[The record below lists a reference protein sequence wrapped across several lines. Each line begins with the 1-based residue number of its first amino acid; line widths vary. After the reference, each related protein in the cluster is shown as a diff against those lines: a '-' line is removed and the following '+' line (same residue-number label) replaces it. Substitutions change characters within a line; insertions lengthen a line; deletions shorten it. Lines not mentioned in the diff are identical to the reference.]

1 MLNSKQSSAESRL
14 VKIKDG
20 LVYASIHDA
29 YNIILAAFDSLPLS
43 TAAVVIASTEFSVST
58 AQKTIFSIKDGQKK
72 RQISRAYIFLLNLSQ
87 AMLNDD
93 FKISSDQT
101 IFEDLWRKQDL
112 HDLTS
117 MLNGVVAANFSVTV
131 TTLETEPAL
140 IPVPPS
146 PQRPIFS
153 ADLLADIRANG
164 LESSITHTVK
174 EAKEF
179 GKDALIS
186 QAENRLNS
194 LKVDLLRVL
203 FESKHAFNTCYTDYL
218 NAQTAAYNDF
228 AELFNKNQAKYNF
241 KVSLAS
247 KALKAMAVIIPPPIN
262 LAIAPLNKLVKQL
275 HADSL
280 TIGFEPAPQ
289 QPNRNP
295 TIIDSV
301 KENLASTKATWSTLT
316 QIGENPKEMPTPA
329 NLHKAMDEL
338 VVGMMKDIDEVW
350 SKEVDRRFGH
360 GIANNSVRQKAVDIT
375 QKVMRGY
382 NFGVVK
388 SYLTVEKNNKE
399 LEIAKRQKTMVFMSE
414 IDSHYNEVKALLQGF
429 TYSGRGDIQNWILV
443 SLVADY
449 AWSKTSQVF
458 GSDIR
463 TTVKK
468 LNSLGSVSFAPA
480 FIDVLEKAE
489 IVEKVKGN
497 TSDFYNKSATKLPW
511 NGSPNQRVA
520 IFLYLAWARESLSPF
535 RMLLSPAYRA
545 QFEKAS
551 LHRIGRIC
559 EGIGNN
565 RITHNF
571 NHSTLNASK
580 LLYLTKNLNEGV

>member
-1 MLNSKQSSAESRL
+1 MLNSKKSSAENRL

-20 LVYASIHDA
+20 LVYASIDGA
-29 YNIILAAFDSLPLS
+29 YNIILAAFDSLPVS

-58 AQKTIFSIKDGQKK
+58 AQKTIFSIKDGEKK

-93 FKISSDQT
+93 FKVSSDQT
-101 IFEDLWRKQDL
+101 IFENLWRKQDL

-117 MLNGVVAANFSVTV
+117 MLKGVVAANFSVNV

-153 ADLLADIRANG
+153 PDLLAELRFKG
-164 LESSITHTVK
+164 QESSITNTL
-174 EAKEF
+174 EAAKEF
-179 GKDALIS
+179 EKETLINQTALKLISLKGDLLKVLLDSKDAFTLCHG
-186 QAENRLNS
+186 Q
-194 LKVDLLRVL
+194 
-203 FESKHAFNTCYTDYL
+203 YL
-218 NAQTAAYNDF
+218 HAQTAAYNDF
-228 AELFNKNQAKYNF
+228 AELFNKNQAEYNF
-241 KVSLAS
+241 KITLAS
-247 KALKAMAVIIPPPIN
+247 KAIKAMAVIIPPPIN
-262 LAIAPLNKLVKQL
+262 LALVPLSKLVKQL

-280 TIGFEPAPQ
+280 TIGFEPAPK
-289 QPNRNP
+289 QPNPNP

-301 KENLASTKATWSTLT
+301 QENLASTKATWSTLT

-329 NLHKAMDEL
+329 VLSKAMDDL
-338 VVGMMKDIDEVW
+338 VVGMMKDIEKVW
-350 SKEVDRRFGH
+350 SEEVNHRFGQGT
-360 GIANNSVRQKAVDIT
+360 GINDMRRKAEDITKKAMVGYKFGMVTSFSDVEKHNKAV
-375 QKVMRGY
+375 
-382 NFGVVK
+382 
-388 SYLTVEKNNKE
+388 
-399 LEIAKRQKTMVFMSE
+399 EIARRQKTMVFMSE
-414 IDSHYNEVKALLQGF
+414 IDSHYHEVKTLLQSF
-429 TYSGRGDIQNWILV
+429 TYSGLGDVQNWILV

-458 GSDIR
+458 ESDTR
-463 TTVKK
+463 TTLKK

-480 FIDVLEKAE
+480 FIDVLEKAG

-535 RMLLSPAYRA
+535 RMLLSAAYRT

-580 LLYLTKNLNEGV
+580 LLYLTRNLNEDI